1 MDAVGVADEVVVEH
15 EVVLVAGELPDA
27 DLAHPA
33 EADLLHLDA
42 PGVAAVADRGGEA
55 PRAGLV
61 SSLQRSRGLA
71 DLAWTRR
78 G

>member
-1 MDAVGVADEVVVEH
+1 MVVEH

-27 DLAHPA
+27 HLSHAA

-42 PGVAAVADRGGEA
+42 PGVAAVTDRGGEA

-71 DLAWTRR
+71 DLTWTRR
-78 G
+78 E